1 MKPTVLRS
9 WAGLIAIAWMVGIFE
24 RLDYP
29 PHMTF
34 FNVLFG
40 IENSSQ
46 LSLFADLFVWL
57 GVGLIFAIAGLRC
70 GKSAGQVCA
79 TIAICI
85 FIYFAWHLLGTYPY
99 NYRI

>member
-9 WAGLIAIAWMVGIFE
+9 WAGLISIAWMVGIFE
-24 RLDYP
+24 HLDDP
-29 PHMTF
+29 PYMTF

-46 LSLFADLFVWL
+46 ISLIADLFVWL

-79 TIAICI
+79 IIAICI
-85 FIYFAWHLLGTYPY
+85 FIYFAWHLLHPAYVVGTA
-99 NYRI
+99 